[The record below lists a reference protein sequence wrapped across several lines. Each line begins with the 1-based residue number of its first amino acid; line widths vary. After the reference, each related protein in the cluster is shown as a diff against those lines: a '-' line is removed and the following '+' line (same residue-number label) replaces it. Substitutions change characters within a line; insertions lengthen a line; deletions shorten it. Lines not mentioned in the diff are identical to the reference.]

1 MNKKEV
7 GDLAEDLAVKFL
19 ENQGYKIIERNF
31 RFKNFGEIDIIALKK
46 NLINFVEVK
55 SLTEESEFIPE
66 FHFSSKKYKK
76 IEKIASFYANK
87 FNYSN
92 WIISLITVV
101 LENSKINYYENIK
114 I

>member
-1 MNKKEV
+1 MKKIE
-7 GDLAEDLAVKFL
+7 GKSAEDLAVKFL

-31 RFKNFGEIDIIALKK
+31 YLKRFGEIDIIALKK
-46 NLINFVEVK
+46 NLVNFVEVK
-55 SLTEESEFIPE
+55 SLAKASEFMPE
-66 FHFSSKKYKK
+66 IHFNKKKFRK

-87 FNYSN
+87 FNYQN

-101 LENSKINYYENIK
+101 LENFKINYYENIK

>member
-1 MNKKEV
+1 MKKET
-7 GDLAEDLAVKFL
+7 GKLAEDLAAEFL
-19 ENQGYKIIERNF
+19 EHQGYKIIGRNF
-31 RFKNFGEIDIIALKK
+31 YFYRFGEIDLIAVKK

-55 SLTEESEFIPE
+55 ALTKASDFFPE
-66 FHFSSKKYKK
+66 IHFKKKKFKK

-87 FNYSN
+87 FNYQH

-101 LENSKINYYENIK
+101 LENNKINYYENIK

>member
-1 MNKKEV
+1 MKKET
-7 GDLAEDLAVKFL
+7 GKLAEDLAAEFL

-31 RFKNFGEIDIIALKK
+31 YFHRFGEIDLIGLKK

-55 SLTEESEFIPE
+55 SLTKESDFLPE
-66 FHFSSKKYKK
+66 IHFNKKKFKK

-87 FNYSN
+87 FNYQN

-101 LENSKINYYENIK
+101 LENNKINYYENIK